1 MRSRSMSSDPIATA
15 PYAMRT
21 EAGRVALA
29 ARQAAIWARDFD
41 AAIEACQEE
50 LHALISLRQVAVALP
65 AELLS
70 RGWDPL
76 LMGPDKIEWRHP
88 SE

>member
-1 MRSRSMSSDPIATA
+1 MSSDPIVIA

-29 ARQAAIWARDFD
+29 ARQAAIWVGDID

-50 LHALISLRQVAVALP
+50 FRALISLRQVAVALP

-70 RGWDPL
+70 RGWVPL
-76 LMGPDKIEWRHP
+76 LMGPDKIEWRQP

>member
-1 MRSRSMSSDPIATA
+1 MSSDPIATA

-29 ARQAAIWARDFD
+29 RRQAAIWAHDFD

-50 LHALISLRQVAVALP
+50 LRALISLRRAAMALP

-70 RGWDPL
+70 RGWLPL
-76 LMGPDKIEWRHP
+76 LTGPDKIEWRQP